1 MFPLQKALDRF
12 SGNWTVIE
20 Y

>member
-12 SGNWTVIE
+12 SGNRTVIE